1 MTLLHDDPAR
11 LRCRYVDGFNIPL
24 QNGLAAFRGLY
35 INEAGMYYSIHLF
48 TNVTLEG
55 PTAIDSNVFSVGV
68 GQAARIELI
77 NDAASVGTI
86 FGGKAF
92 IPQPSAKILDA
103 GGNILIDDS
112 SSAIRV
118 SIYSNPSRG
127 KLSPASATIAVLEN
141 GVVQFQGLSID
152 KAGVGYKLK
161 YEFLQSNEDRLKYDF
176 LLQDNSKLEA
186 TPIYTIG
193 EQFLCL
199 YHRI

>member
-1 MTLLHDDPAR
+1 
-11 LRCRYVDGFNIPL
+11 
-24 QNGLAAFRGLY
+24 
-35 INEAGMYYSIHLF
+35 MYYSIRLT

-55 PTAIDSNVFSVGV
+55 PTALDSNVFSVGV
-68 GQAARIELI
+68 GQAGRIELI

-92 IPQPSAKILDA
+92 ILQPSAKVLDA
-103 GGNILIDDS
+103 GGNILVDDS

-127 KLSPASATIAVLEN
+127 RLSPASATIAVLEN
-141 GVVQFQGLSID
+141 GVIQFQGLSID

-161 YEFLQSNEDRLKYDF
+161 YEFLQSNDDRLMYDF
-176 LLQDNSKLEA
+176 LLQDNSMLEA

-193 EQFLCL
+193 EEFVCP